1 MNSER
6 RTSISMLFVDDE
18 PSIRLTLPP
27 ILEEQGFQVR
37 VADSIASALQ
47 EVWSQKVDVLLSD
60 LNINEPRDGFLIV
73 KAARAANPSCVAI
86 LLTGYPDFESAVEA
100 IDSDV
105 DAYFSKTS
113 RCRDVVADH
122 PKETLCE
129 NLPSVVARCT
139 TPGWNPLLRDNS
151 VCILLPNSACTS
163 QTARISSTLRI

>member
-37 VADSIASALQ
+37 VADSITSALQ
-47 EVWSQKVDVLLSD
+47 EVWSQKFDVLLSD

-105 DAYFSKTS
+105 DAYLVKPADVEMLLQTIQKKLAAKIS
-113 RCRDVVADH
+113 RQ
-122 PKETLCE
+122 
-129 NLPSVVARCT
+129 S
-139 TPGWNPLLRDNS
+139 
-151 VCILLPNSACTS
+151 
-163 QTARISSTLRI
+163 